1 MAISFFAAPILALS
15 VQSSTF
21 NVLHTCAGIGCLCVS
36 PPVSKGSTSSLNFNL
51 FEQGATGS
59 LHSCRQR
66 SSMQMTRMQ
75 GLIIPVYLQPK
86 LVTTL
91 SNLLG
96 LFSMVLHDTFPQ
108 TISHRRPAAALP
120 LCAFRSQVR
129 KPFC

>member
-1 MAISFFAAPILALS
+1 
-15 VQSSTF
+15 
-21 NVLHTCAGIGCLCVS
+21 
-36 PPVSKGSTSSLNFNL
+36 
-51 FEQGATGS
+51 
-59 LHSCRQR
+59 
-66 SSMQMTRMQ
+66 MTRMQ

-108 TISHRRPAAALP
+108 TISHRRPAGGLP